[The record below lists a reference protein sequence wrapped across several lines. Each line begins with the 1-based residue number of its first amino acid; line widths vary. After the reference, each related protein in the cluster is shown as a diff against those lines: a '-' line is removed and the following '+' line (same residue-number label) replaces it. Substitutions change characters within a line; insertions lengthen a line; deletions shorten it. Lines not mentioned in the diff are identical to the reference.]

1 MQTDILQHALL
12 AAVQIALLALLPILL
27 IVVGTRIINGLRDAW
42 LPWTPYVELG
52 AFAIGVAA
60 GVIVFGKSTDPRLFG
75 PSEVFRVGGF
85 WDMNYIEFLGRNAS
99 VLLDLLG
106 LALRHLVRTECH
118 HPADQ
123 RNAAPGDPPPPTAG
137 HPCSWTHPSHT
148 HVGTSLAISRIGG
161 RSSSVGLDAS
171 APATA
176 QRAQHSEWLRSRHSE
191 NNGALCG
198 AGAAD

>member
-60 GVIVFGKSTDPRLFG
+60 GVIVFGKSTDPRLFS

-85 WDMNYIEFLGRNAS
+85 WDMNYIEFLGRNANPFRYHLS
-99 VLLDLLG
+99 ALLSLPGAIVILLATVLIAAPIVRFRSPAAISNGIRNVFLTVAGAYVTIYG
-106 LALRHLVRTECH
+106 LAY
-118 HPADQ
+118 
-123 RNAAPGDPPPPTAG
+123 
-137 HPCSWTHPSHT
+137 
-148 HVGTSLAISRIGG
+148 
-161 RSSSVGLDAS
+161 GL
-171 APATA
+171 
-176 QRAQHSEWLRSRHSE
+176 WLLNRLNFLIFLFLMIVIHMRSRSDKVI
-191 NNGALCG
+191 LKLS
-198 AGAAD
+198 